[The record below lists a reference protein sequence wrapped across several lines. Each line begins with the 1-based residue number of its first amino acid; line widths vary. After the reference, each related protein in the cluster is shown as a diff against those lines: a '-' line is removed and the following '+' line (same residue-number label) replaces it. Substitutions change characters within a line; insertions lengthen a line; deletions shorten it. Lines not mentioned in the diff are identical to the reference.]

1 MSTQTKTVIVTG
13 ASSGIGL
20 AVAEAYAKRGYNV
33 VGNARSLPR
42 LQEAAAK
49 IGKHF
54 VPVEGDIA
62 LPETARRVFDTAIAQ
77 FGGVDILINNAGIFV
92 PKAFDAFTPEEVE
105 RMLDTNI
112 KGVFYITQLAGA
124 HMKQNK
130 RGHIVNVSASIAM
143 QPTTKVPALMTAIVK
158 GGLNHATK
166 ALAIELAADN
176 VMVNA
181 VAPGI
186 IDTPMHAPETHG
198 FLKGLH
204 PTGTLGSTRDVV
216 DAVLHL
222 ADAKFTTGAI
232 LTVDGGAAAGVW

>member
-1 MSTQTKTVIVTG
+1 MSTQNKTVIVTG

-42 LQEAAAK
+42 LQEAAAR
-49 IGKHF
+49 IGKRF
-54 VPVEGDIA
+54 VPVDGDIA
-62 LPETARRVFDTAIAQ
+62 LPATARRVFDTAIAQ

-92 PKAFDAFTPEEVE
+92 PKAFDAFTPEEVK

-143 QPTTKVPALMTAIVK
+143 QPTAKVPALMTAIVK

-186 IDTPMHAPETHG
+186 IDTPMHTPETHG

-204 PTGTLGSTRDVV
+204 PTGTMGTTQDVV
-216 DAVLHL
+216 DAVLYL
-222 ADAKFTTGAI
+222 GDAKFTTGAI
-232 LTVDGGAAAGVW
+232 LAIDGGAAAGVW

>member
-1 MSTQTKTVIVTG
+1 
-13 ASSGIGL
+13 
-20 AVAEAYAKRGYNV
+20 
-33 VGNARSLPR
+33 
-42 LQEAAAK
+42 
-49 IGKHF
+49 
-54 VPVEGDIA
+54 
-62 LPETARRVFDTAIAQ
+62 
-77 FGGVDILINNAGIFV
+77 
-92 PKAFDAFTPEEVE
+92 
-105 RMLDTNI
+105 
-112 KGVFYITQLAGA
+112 
-124 HMKQNK
+124 
-130 RGHIVNVSASIAM
+130 
-143 QPTTKVPALMTAIVK
+143 TTKVPALMTAIVK

-204 PTGTLGSTRDVV
+204 PTGTMGSTQDVV

-232 LTVDGGAAAGVW
+232 LAIDGGAAAGVW